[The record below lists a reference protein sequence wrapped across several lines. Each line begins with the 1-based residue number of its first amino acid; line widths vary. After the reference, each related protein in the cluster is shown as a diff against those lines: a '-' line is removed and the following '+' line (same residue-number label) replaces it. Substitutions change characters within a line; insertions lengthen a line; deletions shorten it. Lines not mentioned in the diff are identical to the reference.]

1 MTQIFISYSRSDKD
15 FAQKLADTLTDG
27 GVDVFLDV
35 QGIGA
40 GEKWSTAIQ
49 RALDAADVML
59 LIVSPASM
67 ESVNVEDEWQY
78 FSDSKK
84 PIIPLLWLPA
94 KLHFQLN
101 RMQYVNFNG
110 VPFDAAIKGLFAE
123 LGKKGV
129 QVKSAPP
136 QPPQPSAKRASV
148 EFARLPHAIE
158 PNAKLNK
165 SDELFGGPAALPT
178 TKAIKKGEAVVII
191 GRTPNSAWLHLKT
204 ADGQQGWLPRG
215 VIGLLVDINTIP
227 ITADNPPEQQVDFII
242 PRRLLYGLI
251 SLALVVV
258 IGTALYFSGLLPDG
272 KDEDRGSGDATDEP
286 TETPTDNMA
295 LSPDWI
301 ELILP
306 EQPISGVVEFR
317 GTANHPDMVSFR
329 VVIYNLSY
337 TVLDTI
343 FESEERIVDDVLAE
357 WDSTSYANGTYW
369 VALDIIDEN
378 DRVMNQIT
386 LPFEVDN

>member
-1 MTQIFISYSRSDKD
+1 MTHIFISYSRSDKD

-27 GVDVFLDV
+27 GVEVFLDV
-35 QGIGA
+35 QGIEA

-78 FSDSKK
+78 FLDSKK

-136 QPPQPSAKRASV
+136 QPPEPSAKRASV

-286 TETPTDNMA
+286 TETPTDEMA
-295 LSPDWI
+295 LNPDWI

-317 GTANHPDMVSFR
+317 GTANHPDMVGYR
-329 VVIYNLSY
+329 VTVYNIDN
-337 TVLDTI
+337 TVHDTI
-343 FESEERIVDDVLAE
+343 IASDSPVVDGLFTE
-357 WDSTSYANGTYW
+357 WDSTTYADDTYL
-369 VALDIIDEN
+369 VSLAIIGQDAQPLI
-378 DRVMNQIT
+378 QIAQ
-386 LPFEVDN
+386 PIEVDN